1 VQDNPKYERKCS
13 MMIDVSALTGFTG
26 IPEGLG
32 RSDLF
37 THDGRFAFRIEK
49 AEEATGQKPPHNAL
63 LLLALTCLDDDNKGR
78 GVIHNVT
85 VSGMNSKNAPNVL
98 NLGSLMKS
106 AGASVEQVAG
116 LGRSG
121 SVDLQKIIPS
131 LIGKTIY
138 METTSE
144 VYEGK
149 PKTKTNWFIER
160 VKYEASQKAQD
171 SSWRRQC
178 DYLTAVAI
186 GPSMAPGAPM
196 NPAAAVAA
204 FAPPSAPAGAP
215 VGFGV
220 PAAPAQNG
228 APVANQNFFGGI

>member
-1 VQDNPKYERKCS
+1 
-13 MMIDVSALTGFTG
+13 MAAIDVSALTGFTG

-37 THDGRFAFRIEK
+37 THDGRFAFRIDKAKEDKGEK
-49 AEEATGQKPPHNAL
+49 APFNTL
-63 LLLALTCLDDDNKGR
+63 LLLALSCLDDDNKGR
-78 GVIHNVT
+78 GSIHNVT
-85 VSGMNSKNAPNVL
+85 VSGLNKDNQPNVL

-106 AGASVEQVAG
+106 AGASVEQVVA

-121 SVDLQKIIPS
+121 SIDLQALIPS

-144 VYEGK
+144 VYQGK
-149 PKTKTNWFIER
+149 ARTKTRWFIE
-160 VKYEASQKAQD
+160 KAAYEASQKAQD
-171 SSWRRQC
+171 SSWRRPC
-178 DYLTAVAI
+178 DYLTAVAA

-215 VGFGV
+215 VGFGA
-220 PAAPAQNG
+220 PPAAQQNGAAPAATQS
-228 APVANQNFFGGI
+228 FFGGM